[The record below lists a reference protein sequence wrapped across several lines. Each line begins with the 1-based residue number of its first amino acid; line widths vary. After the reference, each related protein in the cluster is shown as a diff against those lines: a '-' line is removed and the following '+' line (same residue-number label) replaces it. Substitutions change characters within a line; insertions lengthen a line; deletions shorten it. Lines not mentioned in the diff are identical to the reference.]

1 MMMMIYI
8 ESLLITYLS
17 LTNNAEHMKKKI
29 QPTKLKKN
37 FLFFSC
43 LCAGENM
50 MMPDIVS
57 FHHHH
62 HHHENDDEK
71 KGKKYMRIIFFV
83 VENFCIHHILLS
95 SKQFFSEKNKF
106 SVTHTQFLIHR
117 YLLFLINKF

>member
-1 MMMMIYI
+1 MMMMVYI

-62 HHHENDDEK
+62 HENDDEK
-71 KGKKYMRIIFFV
+71 KGKNTCASFF
-83 VENFCIHHILLS
+83 LLKTS
-95 SKQFFSEKNKF
+95 SKVSITINDAKQMNRA
-106 SVTHTQFLIHR
+106 FLG
-117 YLLFLINKF
+117 Y